1 MRRNDVRS
9 FTRRAGDAGLK
20 TGAPVASDR
29 QRRQE
34 AGDPSVVHVRTGP
47 LASGLLALSLAI
59 PGFAAA
65 QPSPAA
71 LDAVFVQ
78 WDRDDSPGCAAGAL
92 RNGEFVFR
100 GAYGMANLDHAVP
113 LTPDSK
119 FRMASVSK
127 QFTVAAVL
135 VAEDQG
141 LLSLEDPLRKHFPD
155 LPGWADSV
163 RVRHLVHHTSGIRD
177 YLVVMSL
184 RGFGDDAHYTD
195 ADVLAALRRL
205 ERLNF
210 EPGAEYLYSNSGY
223 WLLAELIPRVSGQ
236 TLRQFAA
243 EHLLGPVGMENSHF
257 HDRHRE
263 LVPGRA
269 TGYRPR
275 PKAEGGGFEVDATT
289 LEMVGDGGLMTSVN
303 ELAHWERMFLDPAAL
318 GPELVARLLEPG
330 RFRDGSVQDYAGG
343 LVLGTYRGL
352 PTVAHGGSWVGFRT
366 YALRFPEQAFA
377 VFVLCNAASADPGA
391 LSRRVADLFLGE
403 AMAPAR
409 EPAAPGAAGELPI
422 RPGRFWEADSASLA
436 SIRERDVDEGN
447 GFVLDRGGFVTPL
460 TAVAG
465 ELSAFAGNTRLQL
478 APEPDGFVLRQPG
491 QRDFRYRRVAEYRR
505 DEGQPAFADMVELA
519 GAYRCRELDVSYEV
533 RFDARPGLTLVGV
546 GGERPLEPVFLD
558 PDGAAPVYA
567 WDRGTVRFL
576 PDPDPGE
583 TRARG
588 FELSAGRARG
598 FLFVRE

>member
-1 MRRNDVRS
+1 MRSGREG
-9 FTRRAGDAGLK
+9 TRAPYRLACATAAIVVVSL
-20 TGAPVASDR
+20 GA
-29 QRRQE
+29 
-34 AGDPSVVHVRTGP
+34 
-47 LASGLLALSLAI
+47 
-59 PGFAAA
+59 AAA
-65 QPSPAA
+65 QPAPAD
-71 LDAVFVQ
+71 LDAVFSE
-78 WDRDDSPGCAAGAL
+78 WDRPDSPGCAAGAL

-141 LLSLEDPLRKHFPD
+141 LLSLEDPIRKHFPD
-155 LPGWADSV
+155 LPDWADPV
-163 RVRHLVHHTSGIRD
+163 RIRHLVHHTSGIRD

-184 RGFGDDAHYTD
+184 RGLGDDAHYTD
-195 ADVLAALRRL
+195 GDVLAALRQL

-210 EPGAEYLYSNSGY
+210 EPGTEYLYSNSGY
-223 WLLAELIPRVSGQ
+223 WLLAELVPRVSGR
-236 TLRQFAA
+236 TLRQFAT
-243 EHLLGPVGMENSHF
+243 EYLLGPVGMKNSHF
-257 HDRHRE
+257 HDRYRE

-275 PKAEGGGFEVDATT
+275 PEAEGGGFEVDATT

-318 GPELVARLLEPG
+318 GPELVGRLLEPG
-330 RFRDGSVQDYAGG
+330 RFRDDSAQDYAGG
-343 LVLGTYRGL
+343 LVLGAYRGL
-352 PTVAHGGSWVGFRT
+352 PTVSHGGSWVGFRT

-377 VFVLCNAASADPGA
+377 VFVLCNSASADPGA
-391 LSRRVADLFLGE
+391 LSRRVADLFLAD

-409 EPAAPGAAGELPI
+409 ESAASGAAGELPI
-422 RPGRFWEADSASLA
+422 RPGRFWEAASASLA
-436 SIRERDVDEGN
+436 SIRKQDAEEGN

-460 TAVAG
+460 TVVAG
-465 ELSAFAGNTRLQL
+465 ELSAFAGDTRLHL
-478 APEPDGFVLRQPG
+478 LPEADGFVLRQPG
-491 QRDFRYRRVAEYRR
+491 QRDFRYVRVEAYRR
-505 DEGQPAFADMVELA
+505 DEERPAFADMVELA

-533 RFDARPGLTLVGV
+533 RFDARPGLTLVGA
-546 GGERPLEPVFLD
+546 GGERALEPVFVD
-558 PDGAAPVYA
+558 PEGAAPVYA

-576 PDPDPGE
+576 PDPE
-583 TRARG
+583 EARARA

>member
-1 MRRNDVRS
+1 MPHRL
-9 FTRRAGDAGLK
+9 AGV
-20 TGAPVASDR
+20 APATLVVCLFGW
-29 QRRQE
+29 
-34 AGDPSVVHVRTGP
+34 GD
-47 LASGLLALSLAI
+47 
-59 PGFAAA
+59 AAA
-65 QPSPAA
+65 QPAPAD
-71 LDAVFVQ
+71 LDGVFSE
-78 WDRDDSPGCAAGAL
+78 WDREDSPGCAAGAL

-113 LTPDSK
+113 LTPDSM

-141 LLSLEDPLRKHFPD
+141 LLSLEDPIRKHFPD
-155 LPGWADSV
+155 LPDWADPV
-163 RVRHLVHHTSGIRD
+163 RIRHLVHHTSGIRD

-184 RGFGDDAHYTD
+184 SGFGDDAHYTD
-195 ADVLAALRRL
+195 ADVLAALRQL

-223 WLLAELIPRVSGQ
+223 WLLAELIPRVSGM
-236 TLRQFAA
+236 TLRQFAT
-243 EHLLGPVGMENSHF
+243 EHLLGPVGMKNSHF

-275 PKAEGGGFEVDATT
+275 PEAEGGGFEVDATT
-289 LEMVGDGGLMTSVN
+289 LEMVGDGGLMTSIN

-318 GPELVARLLEPG
+318 GPELVGRLLEPG
-330 RFRDGSVQDYAGG
+330 RFGDGSVQDYAGG
-343 LVLGTYRGL
+343 LVLGSYRGL
-352 PTVAHGGSWVGFRT
+352 ATVSHGGSWVGFRT

-377 VFVLCNAASADPGA
+377 VFVLCNSASADPGT
-391 LSRRVADLFLGE
+391 LSRRVADLFLAEELATPPGVAGSASTE
-403 AMAPAR
+403 
-409 EPAAPGAAGELPI
+409 APGLLP
-422 RPGRFWEADSASLA
+422 GHFWEAASGSLA
-436 SIRERDVDEGN
+436 SVERRDSDEGS
-447 GFVLDRGGFVTPL
+447 GPVLVRSGRRTPL
-460 TAVAG
+460 SRVEG
-465 ELSAFAGNTRLQL
+465 ELSGLAGDTRFHLEL
-478 APEPDGFVLRQPG
+478 FSGSRPDGFVLRQPG
-491 QRDFRYRRVAEYRR
+491 QRDFRYVRIEEYRR
-505 DEGQPAFADMVELA
+505 DEGQPALADMVELA

-533 RFDARPGLTLVGV
+533 RVDTRPGLTLVGV

-558 PDGAAPVYA
+558 PEGPSPVYA

-576 PDPDPGE
+576 PDPGE
-583 TRARG
+583 NRARG